1 MSLLNQ
7 MKSPRLEVA
16 VSPGLEAREEES
28 QASQEI
34 DEVLIVNLEA
44 AFLNQE
50 EATQDQPL
58 ARLEAQAR
66 AT

>member
-7 MKSPRLEVA
+7 MNSPRLVGA
-16 VSPGLEAREEES
+16 ASPGLEAREEES

-34 DEVLIVNLEA
+34 NEVLTANLEA

-58 ARLEAQAR
+58 ARLEAQAT